1 MKPITITSNLEC
13 FTDENH
19 RCSSVSFLNTG
30 KISVFQFWDKN
41 GIHPILGKNGNL
53 LESHKTVMGNSWEI
67 KMPQ

>member
-1 MKPITITSNLEC
+1 MRTTGVALSLSSTQEKFLFSN
-13 FTDENH
+13 F
-19 RCSSVSFLNTG
+19 G
-30 KISVFQFWDKN
+30 IKN